1 METRSHHG
9 KGRRSAIG
17 LIALLVLIVLFFVVW
32 LILWRSSS
40 TKDIVDARTVP
51 VITVASSS
59 FTDGG
64 MIPSKFTCDGGD
76 ISPQLTASGFPANTK
91 SLAWVV
97 DDPDAPIGT
106 FTHWVIFN
114 LPTELSS
121 LPEGASARP
130 ENLLHAI
137 QGKNDFDKIGYGG
150 PCPPGEKPHHYV
162 FHAYAVD
169 SLLELSEGATKSEVA
184 SALKGHILAEGKL
197 VGLYVR
203 GR

>member
-1 METRSHHG
+1 MG
-9 KGRRSAIG
+9 KGKRWGVGILLFLFLVVAV
-17 LIALLVLIVLFFVVW
+17 IAAW
-32 LILWRSSS
+32 ILHWRGNRG
-40 TKDIVDARTVP
+40 KDIVDAGTVP
-51 VITVASSS
+51 VLTVTSSS

-114 LPTELSS
+114 LPTELSN

-130 ENLLHAI
+130 ENLL
-137 QGKNDFDKIGYGG
+137 
-150 PCPPGEKPHHYV
+150 
-162 FHAYAVD
+162 
-169 SLLELSEGATKSEVA
+169 
-184 SALKGHILAEGKL
+184 
-197 VGLYVR
+197 
-203 GR
+203 